1 MFLSVYRTFV
11 KIVETGSL
19 AATARELH
27 LSPSAVSKQ
36 LAALEQRLGAT
47 LIQRSTRSIQV
58 TAVGQQFY
66 RRCLEIIE
74 SSNTAESEVRDWVGE
89 QGGTVRITLP
99 QALATAEFSQLLQS
113 FRRAQPNISLDIR
126 VSNAPYNLIDNNL
139 DVAFRAGNLKDSRLV
154 AIELFRSQ
162 VIMCASADYL
172 RERGAPQTP
181 EDLHRHTLLVPSQ
194 HYLPAPLNGPGEYSS
209 DNHILCDD
217 LGMLIELTKQGAG
230 LGLLLE
236 HFAQEQ
242 IERGALLT
250 VQSPLAH
257 QARPFNMIYLSRD
270 YMPRRVLLFL
280 EHIKGHY
287 GKSPL

>member
-66 RRCLEIIE
+66 RRCLGIIE
-74 SSNTAESEVRDWVGE
+74 GSDTAESEVRDWVGE
-89 QGGTVRITLP
+89 QGGTIRLTMP
-99 QALATAEFSQLLQS
+99 QALATADFSQLLQS
-113 FRRAQPNISLDIR
+113 FRRAQPSISLDIR

-139 DVAFRAGNLKDSRLV
+139 DVAFRAGTLKDSRLV

-172 RERGAPQTP
+172 SERGTPQSLD
-181 EDLHRHTLLVPSQ
+181 DLHRHTLLVPSH
-194 HYLPAPLNGPGEYSS
+194 HYLPAPLSGPGDYR

-236 HFAQEQ
+236 HYAQEK
-242 IERGALLT
+242 IERGALVT
-250 VQSPLAH
+250 VRSPLQH

-270 YMPRRVLLFL
+270 YMPRRLLLFL

-287 GKSPL
+287 GKSPF